1 MAERSEWHLLACQK
15 YWRLLLAMSGWCTE
29 WWCGLRGSSVVSSCV
44 GVSPSTTGRPPP
56 ATDLLFGLCLACKHR
71 CLCGSV
77 PVPLPTHT
85 CAPIDVPH
93 SSAAVPVAPIDL
105 HSSAQPCLHCLPA
118 LSTLTQ
124 DEAERG
130 GCVGLDVSSGEPADP
145 HLSGVLD
152 NYIVKRQI
160 LQR

>member
-1 MAERSEWHLLACQK
+1 MLSPAALGCRLA
-15 YWRLLLAMSGWCTE
+15 
-29 WWCGLRGSSVVSSCV
+29 
-44 GVSPSTTGRPPP
+44 PPE
-56 ATDLLFGLCLACKHR
+56 TDLLFGLCLACKHR